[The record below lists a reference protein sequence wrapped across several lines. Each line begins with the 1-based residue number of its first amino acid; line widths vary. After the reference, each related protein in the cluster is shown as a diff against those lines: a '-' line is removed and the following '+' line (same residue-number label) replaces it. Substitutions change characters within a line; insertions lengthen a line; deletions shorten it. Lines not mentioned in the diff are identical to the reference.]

1 MSKKI
6 TPLSEIGLFGLIEHI
21 EKTFPKRNENS
32 LTGIENDAAVVSCSG
47 SKLIT
52 AQNLLLEGIHF
63 DLTYYP
69 LRHLGFKAVVSGI
82 SDIIAT
88 GTKPSQISIS
98 LGLSGKMSLE
108 AVELLMEGVATA
120 CEKYD
125 LDLVNFRPSSSLTGL
140 SIAVSAIGF
149 ASESS
154 PSTRIGAREN
164 DLICVTG
171 DLGSAFMGLQLLE
184 REKQVLKETG
194 QKNPDFGGY
203 DYLLERQLKPEARLD
218 LLDQIKNAHLK
229 PTSMALVREGL
240 AAALIRM
247 CKASGTGC
255 NIYENKLPIDHSTN
269 TLGEEMEINPV
280 VAALNGGED
289 YELLFTISLEDYQR
303 IEKEGKSLKDI
314 FVIGHITPESKGYT
328 LETNAGEEIALKAR
342 GWGNEDAE
350 SKN

>member
-21 EKTFPKRNENS
+21 EKTFPKRNDNTK
-32 LTGIENDAAVVSCSG
+32 TGIENDAAVLATSG
-47 SKLIT
+47 TRLVT
-52 AQNLLLEGIHF
+52 AQSQLLEGIHF
-63 DLTYYP
+63 DLTYFP

-88 GTKPSQISIS
+88 GTKPSQISLT

-120 CEKYD
+120 CQKYD
-125 LDLVNFRPSSSLTGL
+125 LDLIGFRPSSSLTGL
-140 SIAVSAIGF
+140 SIAVSAYGF
-149 ASESS
+149 ADD
-154 PSTRIGAREN
+154 STPKTRFGAREN

-171 DLGSAFMGLQLLE
+171 DLGAAFMGLQLLE
-184 REKQVLKETG
+184 REKQVMKETG
-194 QKNPDFGGY
+194 QENPDFGGY
-203 DYLLERQLKPEARLD
+203 DYLLERQLKPEARLGF
-218 LLDQIKNAHLK
+218 LEQIQNAELT
-229 PTSMALVREGL
+229 PTSMSLVREGL

-247 CKASGTGC
+247 CKASETGC
-255 NIYENKLPIDHSTN
+255 NIYENKLPIDHLTN

-289 YELLFTISLEDYQR
+289 YEILFTISLEDYQR
-303 IEKEGKSLKDI
+303 IEKGGKSLKDI

-328 LETNAGEEIALKAR
+328 LETNAGEEIELKAR
-342 GWGNEDAE
+342 GWGNEDVE
-350 SKN
+350 NKN